1 MTLFEKINLLHDYIK
16 QLDGR
21 KIAFVL
27 EGRDAS
33 GKGGFVKYLMKYDVP
48 FTLRHAG
55 KPTS

>member
-33 GKGGFVKYLMKYDVP
+33 G
-48 FTLRHAG
+48 
-55 KPTS
+55 